1 VKFWCSIAFLDP
13 DQVLDVA
20 RASEACGYHGV
31 MVADHVVFPEN
42 LSSAYPYSAN
52 GAPGWEAETAWLD
65 AWVAIGAMA
74 AVTSTLRFSTNVYI
88 APARHPLV
96 VAKAVATAA
105 VLSGGRVA
113 LGGGVGWM
121 REEFAALDSDFTTR
135 GRRFDEMID
144 ILRALWTGEAV
155 EHHSAFYDFDRLRMS
170 PVPSAPI
177 PIYTGGD
184 SDAALRR
191 AARVDGWIGSLY
203 RPEVALTRVAD
214 LGRFRRDIGVS
225 ATDGQMD
232 DYEIILALRGPIDD
246 LDAYRRLEDAGVTGI
261 MTSPLAV
268 RSLAVA
274 GDEVP
279 AHAVETFADRVIAR
293 LG

>member
-31 MVADHVVFPEN
+31 MVADHVVFPEK

-52 GAPGWEAETAWLD
+52 GAPGWEADTAWLD

-74 AVTSTLRFSTNVYI
+74 AVSAGCARSSPPSIQISPRGAGGSTRCRH
-88 APARHPLV
+88 PAR
-96 VAKAVATAA
+96 AV
-105 VLSGGRVA
+105 
-113 LGGGVGWM
+113 
-121 REEFAALDSDFTTR
+121 D
-135 GRRFDEMID
+135 GRRLGAPQRF
-144 ILRALWTGEAV
+144 L
-155 EHHSAFYDFDRLRMS
+155 RLR
-170 PVPSAPI
+170 PPPHEPGAI
-177 PIYTGGD
+177 G
-184 SDAALRR
+184 SDPDRHRRRLGRR
-191 AARVDGWIGSLY
+191 ASSR
-203 RPEVALTRVAD
+203 RPRRRLDREPVLADVALTRVAD
-214 LGRFRRDIGVS
+214 LGRFRRDTGVS
-225 ATDGQMD
+225 ATEG
-232 DYEIILALRGPIDD
+232 YEVIPAPRGPIDD

-268 RSLAVA
+268 RRLGAA

-279 AHAVETFADRVIAR
+279 AHAVETFADRVISR